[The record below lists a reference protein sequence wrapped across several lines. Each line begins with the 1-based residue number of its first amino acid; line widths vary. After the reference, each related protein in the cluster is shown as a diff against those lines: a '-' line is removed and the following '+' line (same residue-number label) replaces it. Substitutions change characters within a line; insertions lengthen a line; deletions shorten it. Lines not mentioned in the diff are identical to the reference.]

1 MEHVKKIQ
9 LIKHLVTLT
18 QLQFKVAKITQ
29 EKIISFKNVILGWG
43 WLQCFKKQNP
53 NLSLQIAQGL
63 KTKHVK
69 GFCLTNI

>member
-18 QLQFKVAKITQ
+18 QLQFTQ